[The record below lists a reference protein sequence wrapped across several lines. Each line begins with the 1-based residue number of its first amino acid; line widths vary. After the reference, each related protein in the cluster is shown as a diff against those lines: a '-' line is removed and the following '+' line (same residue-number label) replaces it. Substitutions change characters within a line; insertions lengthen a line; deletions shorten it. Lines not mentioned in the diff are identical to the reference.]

1 MTQRVTPPGRRA
13 GPPAPTLRDYLGVSL
28 FWLALSFFWGA
39 MLVMVLPFR
48 AEELFGRDGKDAAL
62 ARLLSTGAAVA
73 AVTQVLSGAL
83 SDAVG
88 FRWGR
93 RRPYMLA
100 GTVAATAALLLF
112 PSAESM
118 AQLLAC
124 YVAIQFL
131 LNIAIGPYQALIP
144 DLIPLAHH
152 GRASAFM
159 GVWALLGRIGG
170 PAVAAVLLARP
181 EGLSQVIIVFAVL
194 LNGFMVVNLA
204 LIREPPSGGR
214 TAGFRDTLRRMLQI
228 PLRPYPG
235 FVWILISRFGIM
247 MGLYTVM
254 FCLLYYVRYSL
265 GVGGEAESLAVVR
278 NFMVLSTLTG
288 LAGAVAG
295 GMISDRIRKVR
306 VLYVSNSVCV
316 AAGLAFLMVPDVSA
330 AYWAVALFGV
340 GMGAFQSVDWALG
353 CNLLPEHAPAK
364 YLGVWGMSD
373 TIPQVIAP
381 LIAGPVAIAF
391 NRPDEPGLGY
401 RVLMV
406 VAMVYFILGTVALS
420 RIRERTPQGMRG

>member
-1 MTQRVTPPGRRA
+1 MTDHGASAGTARGAAPPG
-13 GPPAPTLRDYLGVSL
+13 LRDYLGVSL

-62 ARLLSTGAAVA
+62 ARLLSSGAAVA

-83 SDAVG
+83 SDALG

-93 RRPYMLA
+93 RRPYMVA
-100 GTVAATAALLLF
+100 GTVCATAVLLLF
-112 PSAESM
+112 PSAGTLPH
-118 AQLLAC
+118 LLLC
-124 YVAIQFL
+124 YLGIQFF
-131 LNIAIGPYQALIP
+131 LNVAIGPYQALIP

-181 EGLSQVIIVFAVL
+181 DGLVQVTIVFAVL
-194 LNGFMVVNLA
+194 LNGFLLVNLA
-204 LIREPPSGGR
+204 LIRERPAPEQR
-214 TAGFRDTLRRMLQI
+214 PGFVQTLRQMARI

-235 FVWILISRFGIM
+235 FVWVSISRFGIM

-265 GVGGEAESLAVVR
+265 GVEGDAESLVVVR
-278 NFMVLSTLTG
+278 NFMVISTLTG
-288 LAGAVAG
+288 LLGAAIG
-295 GMISDRIRKVR
+295 GVISDRMRKVR

-316 AAGLAFLMVPDVSA
+316 AAGLAFMMVPDVEG
-330 AYWAVALFGV
+330 AYWAVAVFGL

-391 NRPDEPGLGY
+391 NRPDDPGLGY

-420 RIRERTPQGMRG
+420 RIRERIPPGMRR

>member
-1 MTQRVTPPGRRA
+1 MAESGVPARRLEGA
-13 GPPAPTLRDYLGVSL
+13 GAPSLRDYLGVSL

-62 ARLLSTGAAVA
+62 ARLLSAGAAVA

-88 FRWGR
+88 LRWGR

-100 GTVAATAALLLF
+100 GTVSATVVLLLF
-112 PSAESM
+112 PSAATLPQM
-118 AQLLAC
+118 LAC
-124 YVAIQFL
+124 YVGIQFL
-131 LNIAIGPYQALIP
+131 LNVAIGPYQALIP
-144 DLIPLAHH
+144 DIIPLAHH

-159 GVWALLGRIGG
+159 GVWSLLGRIGG
-170 PAVAAVLLARP
+170 PAVAAALLARP
-181 EGLSQVIIVFAVL
+181 GGLERVVIVFAVL
-194 LNGFMVVNLA
+194 LNGFVLVNLA
-204 LIREPPSGGR
+204 LVREPPVSGR
-214 TAGFRDTLRRMLQI
+214 TAGFRDTLRQMLRI

-235 FVWILISRFGIM
+235 FVWVLISRFGIM

-265 GVGGEAESLAVVR
+265 GVRGEAESLAVLR
-278 NFMVLSTLTG
+278 DFLVLSTLTG
-288 LAGAVAG
+288 LAGAAVG
-295 GMISDRIRKVR
+295 GVVSDRVRKVR
-306 VLYVSNSVCV
+306 VLYVANSICV
-316 AAGLAFLMVPDVSA
+316 AAGVAFLLAPGTAA
-330 AYWAVALFGV
+330 AYWAVAVFGV

-353 CNLLPEHAPAK
+353 CNQLPEHAPAK

-373 TIPQVIAP
+373 TVPQIIAP
-381 LIAGPVAIAF
+381 LIAGPLAILF
-391 NRPDEPGLGY
+391 NRPEDPGLGY

-406 VAMVYFILGTVALS
+406 LAMVYFILGTVALS
-420 RIRERTPQGMRG
+420 RIRERLPAEVRG